1 MAKACQIIVLLAVLV
16 AGGEAVRE
24 AAAAQMQPKLGDL
37 LYLSSPDKLIQ
48 ETMTLAQL
56 KQIFRRVDNHK
67 FSLKQKKEL
76 EDAKELEVLVQSC
89 QTTPS
94 LKELKP
100 EDDDEGKVVTAED
113 MEAGRKLLNSV
124 SSEFRQSLLVFQL
137 FGRTNAQGNIIKA
150 FSIKRSFFGVFSGFS
165 KMVLKFDNEGQA
177 RAKTWEFLD
186 VLTTPDV
193 VKAYGERAYIS
204 TWMTLK
210 DLKALYKKAI
220 AFVRKNT
227 SSMNK
232 PTNWTWKAAAAE
244 LQDPVKLRELIFKS
258 SPVSLGEPVTLMR
271 RNNRTSTM
279 RHIES
284 TVEEMTH

>member
-193 VKAYGERAYIS
+193 VKAYKKSERGKPFA
-204 TWMTLK
+204 
-210 DLKALYKKAI
+210 
-220 AFVRKNT
+220 NT
-227 SSMNK
+227 FAHQYHTSQSS
-232 PTNWTWKAAAAE
+232 
-244 LQDPVKLRELIFKS
+244 
-258 SPVSLGEPVTLMR
+258 
-271 RNNRTSTM
+271 
-279 RHIES
+279 
-284 TVEEMTH
+284 